1 MKLVGS
7 VHHPCVTDTPP
18 GENKIKTKTKQTVTQ
33 DRQDKDKVWKVVTQQ
48 FLRVFSRKSKQTK
61 LVQFFKPKLTT
72 VYGVKKDKLHGQ
84 KRVRAK
90 PLS

>member
-33 DRQDKDKVWKVVTQQ
+33 DRQDKDKIWKVLTQQ
-48 FLRVFSRKSKQTK
+48 FLRVFSRKSKPTK
-61 LVQFFKPKLTT
+61 LIQFFTLKLRT
-72 VYGVKKDKLHGQ
+72 VYDVKKDKFQGQ

>member
-7 VHHPCVTDTPP
+7 VHYPCVTDAPP
-18 GENKIKTKTKQTVTQ
+18 GENKNKNKQTVTQ
-33 DRQDKDKVWKVVTQQ
+33 DRQHKDKICKAVTQQ

-61 LVQFFKPKLTT
+61 LIQFFTLKLRT
-72 VYGVKKDKLHGQ
+72 VYDVKKDKFQGQ

>member
-1 MKLVGS
+1 M
-7 VHHPCVTDTPP
+7 
-18 GENKIKTKTKQTVTQ
+18 TQ
-33 DRQDKDKVWKVVTQQ
+33 ESQDKDKIWKVVTQQ

-61 LVQFFKPKLTT
+61 LIQFFTLKLRTL
-72 VYGVKKDKLHGQ
+72 YDVKKDQFQGQ

>member
-7 VHHPCVTDTPP
+7 VHHPCVTDAPP

-33 DRQDKDKVWKVVTQQ
+33 DRQDKDKIWKVVTQQ
-48 FLRVFSRKSKQTK
+48 FLRVFSRKSKHTK
-61 LVQFFKPKLTT
+61 LIQFFTLKLRT
-72 VYGVKKDKLHGQ
+72 VYDVKKDKFQGQ